1 MKTLRV
7 TASAIIEAPA
17 ERVYAIIAD
26 YRNGHPRILPKP
38 YFLSLEVEQRGI
50 GAGTVIRFQ
59 MRVLGKTQTSRATI
73 TEPEPGR
80 VLVETNEPSG
90 VVTTFLVEP
99 REEGRHAEVTF
110 RTDLPTRGGVF
121 GPLERFLARWM
132 LRRIYAKE
140 LALLAVVAEGRNDRG
155 A

>member
-7 TASAIIEAPA
+7 TASAIVEAPT
-17 ERVYAIIAD
+17 EWVYAIIAD
-26 YRNGHPRILPKP
+26 YRNRHPRILPKS
-38 YFLSLEVEQRGI
+38 YFLSLEVEQGGI

-80 VLVETNEPSG
+80 VLVETNEPDG
-90 VVTTFLVEP
+90 AVTTFIVEP
-99 REEGRHAEVTF
+99 REGGRRAEVTI
-110 RTDLPTRGGVF
+110 RTDLPTRGGVI
-121 GPLERFLARWM
+121 GLIERPLVTML

-140 LALLAVVAEGRNDRG
+140 LALLNDVAAGDG
-155 A
+155 VKT